1 MDPMTDAPPADRH
14 TRADSSDDDMGGTQ
28 HMGPEQGGGPP
39 VLLPWT
45 LVVDD
50 SWEADLEH
58 GAPLPR
64 VGDLIEYIG
73 DQGDR
78 RSYRVVRVV
87 HTLQRAASTR
97 PPVSAEQ
104 LGPNTT
110 VDGPVDDGPPTALR
124 AGLPRVLVEPAE
136 PVNPAEPSGPVTPA
150 GEGTPE
156 G

>member
-1 MDPMTDAPPADRH
+1 MTDAPPADRH
-14 TRADSSDDDMGGTQ
+14 ARADSIDDEPGGSQ
-28 HMGPEQGGGPP
+28 LGPEQGGGPP
-39 VLLPWT
+39 FLLPWT

-64 VGDLIEYIG
+64 VGELIEYIG

-104 LGPNTT
+104 VGPNTT
-110 VDGPVDDGPPTALR
+110 VDGPMDDGPPIALR

-150 GEGTPE
+150 GDSPAEG
-156 G
+156 